1 MELHQQGCEDAMEQW
16 TNWVARL
23 KVIMHSMFQIAPF
36 YAAITV
42 TMQDCF
48 DNNLPK
54 TEKL

>member
-42 TMQDCF
+42 TLQDCF